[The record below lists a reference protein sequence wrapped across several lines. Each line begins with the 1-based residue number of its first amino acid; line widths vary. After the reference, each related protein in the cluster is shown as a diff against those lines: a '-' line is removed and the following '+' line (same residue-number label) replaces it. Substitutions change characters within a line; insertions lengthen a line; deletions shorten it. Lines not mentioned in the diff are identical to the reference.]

1 MEVLA
6 LLVGGPNEA
15 RRYSSLAEARDDYL
29 WYQHNGERDTANDG
43 EIVGWAWTGEKAG
56 DRSTADWVLR
66 RGPRGGL
73 RWDKRVDLDETA
85 TSG

>member
-6 LLVGGPNEA
+6 LLAGGPNEP

-29 WYQHNGERDTANDG
+29 WYQRDDEPDAAPNGD
-43 EIVGWAWTGEKAG
+43 IVGWAWTGDEAG

-66 RGPRGGL
+66 LGPRGGL
-73 RWDKRVDLDETA
+73 RWEKRADE
-85 TSG
+85 GG

>member
-6 LLVGGPNEA
+6 LLVGGPNEP

-29 WYQHNGERDTANDG
+29 WYQNNGERDTAEDG

-56 DRSTADWVLR
+56 DRSTADWVLL

-73 RWDKRVDLDETA
+73 RWDKRIDGAA
-85 TSG
+85 TSD

>member
-6 LLVGGPNEA
+6 LLVGGPNEP

-29 WYQHNGERDTANDG
+29 WYQRDGERDTANDG
-43 EIVGWAWTGEKAG
+43 EIVGWAWSGEKAG

-73 RWDKRVDLDETA
+73 RWDKRVGSA
-85 TSG
+85 AASG

>member
-6 LLVGGPNEA
+6 LLVGGPNEP
-15 RRYSSLAEARDDYL
+15 RRYSSLAEARDDYV
-29 WYQHNGERDTANDG
+29 WYQHDGERDTAEDG
-43 EIVGWAWTGEKAG
+43 EIVGWAWAGEKAG

-73 RWDKRVDLDETA
+73 RWDKRVDEAART
-85 TSG
+85 G